1 MNAATPPTNATVSIT
16 TLGQRGEGVAEL
28 EGRRVYVPLTVPG
41 DVAEIAV
48 AGDRG
53 TLLSLVKPSAE
64 RIDPFCPHFGPCGG
78 CQLQHIAP
86 GAYAVKTGI
95 KVTKAIDVGGQ
106 PGAAA
111 PSVEDTGLA
120 VENPG
125 AVLHDLRLGVAGETM
140 ARAFELRAGTVERV
154 YAGIGPDSGSV
165 TWRKNRK

>member
-1 MNAATPPTNATVSIT
+1 MPVRRSLLPFALSAAVLVLTAPSALAAVRYAAPTGAGASPCNPTPCS
-16 TLGQRGEGVAEL
+16 L
-28 EGRRVYVPLTVPG
+28 
-41 DVAEIAV
+41 AV
-48 AGDRG
+48 AVNGANDGDQ
-53 TLLSLVKPSAE
+53 VVV
-64 RIDPFCPHFGPCGG
+64 
-78 CQLQHIAP
+78 AP

-140 ARAFELRAGTVERV
+140 ARAFELRAGTF
-154 YAGIGPDSGSV
+154 AAQP
-165 TWRKNRK
+165 